1 MFLVV
6 QINNLQH
13 CHGIIYT
20 SVKIPIK
27 KCAQCK
33 WFSVTNFSSCTSVQ
47 CSVEDRNLRNS
58 QQLYMETS
66 VDGSKLKNL
75 MQNLTQHR
83 LHGWW
88 HFEKICYR
96 LSHIWTK
103 PTSRTKLGS
112 SRTIWTISHPCSCV
126 LNLHKACSISKT

>member
-27 KCAQCK
+27 KCARCK
-33 WFSVTNFSSCTSVQ
+33 SFSVTNFSSCTSVQ
-47 CSVEDRNLRNS
+47 RSVEERILRNS

-66 VDGSKLKNL
+66 VDGSKLKNV

-83 LHGWW
+83 LHGW
-88 HFEKICYR
+88 
-96 LSHIWTK
+96 
-103 PTSRTKLGS
+103 
-112 SRTIWTISHPCSCV
+112 
-126 LNLHKACSISKT
+126 